1 VAGDFGRDDGPSG
14 VVVRFLAVGEAFV
27 DVICDRMPQPGKR
40 MHSAAVLRAGGSSIN
55 AALTAAELGADASV
69 ISRIGDDAAGDV
81 LAATL
86 GAAGVDA
93 RLARDPQLPTGV
105 AVAFEDAVVADR
117 GANAALVP
125 ADIPTRLP
133 GDALLV
139 SGFALFQK
147 GSRDAAHVALGR
159 FGGKWRAVDLASP
172 RLEAHDFE
180 ANVVF
185 ATAAEAKAV
194 TGLDPEAA
202 ARELARTFDVV
213 CVKLG
218 PEDGALAVSG
228 THRERAAARPVPT
241 ASPFGA
247 GDAFAAAFLVG
258 LAGGASLGDALERA
272 CASGARA
279 ASALQPTASA
289 AKRC

>member
-1 VAGDFGRDDGPSG
+1 
-14 VVVRFLAVGEAFV
+14 VRFIAVGDAFV

-40 MHSAAVLRAGGSSIN
+40 MHAEAVLRAGGSSIN
-55 AALTAAELGADASV
+55 AVLTAAKLGAAASV
-69 ISRIGDDAAGDV
+69 ICRVGDDAAGDLV
-81 LAATL
+81 GATL
-86 GAAGVDA
+86 AAAGVDA

-117 GANAALVP
+117 GANAALAP
-125 ADIPTRLP
+125 ADIPIELA

-139 SGFALFQK
+139 SGFALFQS
-147 GSRDAAHVALGR
+147 GSRDAARVALGR
-159 FGGKWRAVDLASP
+159 FRGKWTAVDVASP
-172 RLEAHDFE
+172 RLADRDVE

-185 ATAAEAKAV
+185 ATAAEARAM
-194 TGLDPEAA
+194 TGLDAEAA

-218 PEDGALAVSG
+218 PEEGALAVSG
-228 THRERAAARPVPT
+228 MQRERVAVRAVAS

-247 GDAFAAAFLVG
+247 GDAFAAAFLVS
-258 LAGGASLGDALERA
+258 LAGGGSLGAALERA
-272 CASGARA
+272 CAYGARA
-279 ASALQPTASA
+279 ASVLQPTASSA